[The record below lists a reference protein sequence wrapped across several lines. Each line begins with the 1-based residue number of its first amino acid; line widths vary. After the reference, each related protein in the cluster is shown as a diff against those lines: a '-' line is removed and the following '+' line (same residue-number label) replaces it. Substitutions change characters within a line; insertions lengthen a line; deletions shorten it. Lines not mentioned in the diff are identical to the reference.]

1 MSTVL
6 FYKQLV
12 ALGGAEV
19 LLEQHYAWLKSQGE
33 KVSVY
38 CFKHAEVERINIDPA
53 DLKLVLGSTTFVQI
67 YRLAR
72 LLRRHCNDRI
82 FCHSGPVDFGLAARI
97 AGGVRYGMFVHQPTS
112 MSFNEYDKFAA
123 RYWPRY
129 QAFARRDA
137 MYKLLSAQRAGFS
150 WLRRLYVE
158 LRSYLLQSSYRHAQ
172 VLYVLS
178 NYAVRE
184 KHQIF
189 GLNAT
194 YLAGAISADRV
205 AALAEKPD
213 LRPLQESIELV
224 SVSRMDKNK
233 RIEILIDAVAELQAR
248 GRRVFLRLGGRG
260 PATED
265 LRAHAANIGVADAV
279 EFLGFVPE
287 KDIPALYAGMDLFV
301 TIDWADYRITTYEV
315 LAENRRVIVSND
327 TDADPDLLA
336 SGYLFVAAPQC
347 VALADT
353 IERAL
358 ETPVT
363 WDRAKL
369 AHYLTTFTW
378 PVYFERVTQVL
389 EDSSNFS
396 EAQAR
401 GPKYA

>member
-12 ALGGAEV
+12 SLGGAEV

-38 CFKHAEVERINIDPA
+38 CFKYTQVERINIDPI
-53 DLKLVLGSTTFVQI
+53 DLNVVIGSTTFAQI
-67 YRLAR
+67 YRFAR
-72 LLRRHCNDRI
+72 LLRRHRNDRI
-82 FCHSGPVDFGLAARI
+82 FCHSGAVDFGLAARM
-97 AGGVRYGMFVHQPTS
+97 AGGVRYGMFVHQPTT

-129 QAFARRDA
+129 QTFARHDA

-158 LRSYLLQSSYRHAQ
+158 LRSYLLHSSYRHAQ

-184 KHQIF
+184 KRQIF

-194 YLAGAISADRV
+194 YLAGAISTDRV
-205 AALAEKPD
+205 SALAEKPD
-213 LRPLQESIELV
+213 LRPLQETIELV
-224 SVSRMDKNK
+224 SVSRIDKNK
-233 RIEILIDAVAELQAR
+233 RIEILIDAVAVLRSRAR
-248 GRRVFLRLGGRG
+248 KVRLRVGGKG
-260 PATED
+260 PAIKD
-265 LRAHAANIGVADAV
+265 LKMHATNVGVADAV

-287 KDIPALYAGMDLFV
+287 EGIAKLYASMDLFV

-315 LAENRRVIVSND
+315 LAENRRVVVSDD

-336 SGYLFVAAPQC
+336 SGYLFVSKPEG

-353 IERAL
+353 IERTIR
-358 ETPVT
+358 TPVE
-363 WDRAKL
+363 WNRAQL
-369 AHYLTTFTW
+369 ADYLTTFTW
-378 PVYFERVTQVL
+378 PVYFERVTQSL
-389 EDSSNFS
+389 EGISSFR
-396 EAQAR
+396 EAHSA
-401 GPKYA
+401 G